1 MHEAWIL
8 TKKIYYYKFYLVL
21 GSYHN
26 VFKTFKQKQIQNWPE
41 REGGGG
47 QVKRGV
53 LGRNRIICRG
63 WTEPAPRAIIG
74 DNCKIFLFLHPQ
86 ALKSRPL
93 SVLVLMGQSE
103 LIYRAADTQITLSI
117 HCCTGK
123 GDNHLIQHAN
133 CSHEDYLEL
142 CHAWISVFHSCP
154 RCE

>member
-53 LGRNRIICRG
+53 SPPGHV
-63 WTEPAPRAIIG
+63 A
-74 DNCKIFLFLHPQ
+74 
-86 ALKSRPL
+86 
-93 SVLVLMGQSE
+93 VLVPS
-103 LIYRAADTQITLSI
+103 
-117 HCCTGK
+117 
-123 GDNHLIQHAN
+123 GDGLGAPVAGRHGGDGWQEVACLGTRVRGHLGG
-133 CSHEDYLEL
+133 S
-142 CHAWISVFHSCP
+142 
-154 RCE
+154 